1 MTGVARGVA
10 AGRARWRARG
20 ARRCAHVDTAIGC
33 VVVVVRGAEVERVW
47 LPAAARTAAV
57 QRALAGADEDS
68 ALGERVAP
76 VLRALAEGETVPPT
90 ALPALAWERLSA
102 FQRLVLARVAAIPR
116 GAVASYGELAR
127 AVGRPRA
134 ARAVGRAVAANP
146 FPLLVPCHRVV
157 RADGT
162 LGGFTGAA
170 GEIKRWLLEREGALP
185 PAASR
190 AADGSRLELSVGRV

>member
-1 MTGVARGVA
+1 MTAVPRGVA
-10 AGRARWRARG
+10 AGRARWRVKRAL
-20 ARRCAHVDTAIGC
+20 RCAHVDTAIGC

-57 QRALAGADEDS
+57 QRVLAGVDEDS

-116 GAVASYGELAR
+116 GAVTSYGELAR

-170 GEIKRWLLEREGALP
+170 GQIKRWLLEREGALP
-185 PAASR
+185 SAASR
-190 AADGSRLELSVGRV
+190 AADGSLLELPVGRV